1 MMLRRKRGES
11 KKSADS
17 AGTPGA
23 AAGPAVTR
31 PGDMQP
37 SSRTAATREKTTM
50 RDRDTL
56 SSNAPK
62 AGGAVLSED
71 TELSGSLT
79 FKNTLRID
87 GKFDGDI
94 QSPGT
99 IRVGKSGQV
108 NAEITVG
115 NATIEGKVN
124 GNITAK
130 GKVELLSTAQVT
142 GDIKAERLAISEGMI
157 FVGKCEVNPAKSKI
171 EVLETEASQ
180 AAADNIEKDPGSE
193 SHQKEQRALFS
204 ADVGK

>member
-1 MMLRRKRGES
+1 MILRRKRGES

-23 AAGPAVTR
+23 AVKSAVTR
-31 PGDMQP
+31 PED
-37 SSRTAATREKTTM
+37 TKKTVATREKTTM
-50 RDRDTL
+50 RDRDII

-99 IRVGKSGQV
+99 IRVGKSGEV
-108 NAEITVG
+108 KAEITVG

-124 GNITAK
+124 GNITAR
-130 GKVELLSTAQVT
+130 GKVELLSTAQVV
-142 GDIKAERLAISEGMI
+142 GDIKAERLAISEGVI

-171 EVLETEASQ
+171 EVLEPEASE
-180 AAADNIEKDPGSE
+180 AAADNLEEDPGSE
-193 SHQKEQRALFS
+193 SPKKEQRALFS